1 MSNGTRKKK
10 VDFKKLLI
18 IEEEPNSHFRK
29 KSNKS
34 SNKSQNDLNKKE
46 KSQKSSQKPKE
57 NKEKMAEKSNTKKIK
72 IKNLKGKDQLTIN
85 DFTDTLNDFKEE
97 FIFLNKKRN
106 SDINIEKI
114 ANIQKNIINKIN
126 GAINNDNKKS
136 IKTTEN
142 ILNEINNKKSIEDKG
157 DINQTGTKNENKN
170 LNSSLMID
178 FYKLLLH
185 LFESNRLDNSKPY
198 KFVDYLI
205 ASDNLLLNIKKDKAK
220 FEEIKRGVGIK
231 SKNNIFLIN
240 DHLVNK
246 NIYEYLKCDFS
257 HSFMKKLCEKINI
270 NLMNKKKSGGDKD
283 TMSFEK
289 KDKFTYS
296 NFLADKLKEKTNRS
310 IISFTNDTEYFKSLI
325 YVCNKYSKY
334 TGKKEMPEK
343 ILIESLEKIKKFWKN
358 IKSKEKIKS

>member
-18 IEEEPNSHFRK
+18 IEEEPNSHFRI

-46 KSQKSSQKPKE
+46 KSQKNSQKPKE

-142 ILNEINNKKSIEDKG
+142 ILNEINNKKSNEDKG
-157 DINQTGTKNENKN
+157 DINQTGTKNETKN

-231 SKNNIFLIN
+231 SKN
-240 DHLVNK
+240 
-246 NIYEYLKCDFS
+246 
-257 HSFMKKLCEKINI
+257 
-270 NLMNKKKSGGDKD
+270 
-283 TMSFEK
+283 T
-289 KDKFTYS
+289 
-296 NFLADKLKEKTNRS
+296 
-310 IISFTNDTEYFKSLI
+310 
-325 YVCNKYSKY
+325 
-334 TGKKEMPEK
+334 
-343 ILIESLEKIKKFWKN
+343 
-358 IKSKEKIKS
+358 

>member
-46 KSQKSSQKPKE
+46 KSQKNSQKPKE

-185 LFESNRLDNSKPY
+185 LFE
-198 KFVDYLI
+198 F
-205 ASDNLLLNIKKDKAK
+205 
-220 FEEIKRGVGIK
+220 
-231 SKNNIFLIN
+231 
-240 DHLVNK
+240 
-246 NIYEYLKCDFS
+246 
-257 HSFMKKLCEKINI
+257 
-270 NLMNKKKSGGDKD
+270 
-283 TMSFEK
+283 
-289 KDKFTYS
+289 
-296 NFLADKLKEKTNRS
+296 
-310 IISFTNDTEYFKSLI
+310 
-325 YVCNKYSKY
+325 
-334 TGKKEMPEK
+334 
-343 ILIESLEKIKKFWKN
+343 
-358 IKSKEKIKS
+358 